1 MEGFDIPGII
11 TAFSALVAAIGV
23 ILAAYWSYNAKKAG
37 MENKG
42 EIAIVKGEIRNVG
55 TRIDGRMDE
64 LLRAA
69 TASGR
74 AEGVAAG
81 EQAQRDRSGP
91 RQDRE
96 T

>member
-1 MEGFDIPGII
+1 MENLPATLTAIAAII
-11 TAFSALVAAIGV
+11 GAIGV
-23 ILAAYWSYNAKKAG
+23 ILAAYWAYNAKKAG